1 MKHIAAT
8 LLLAFT
14 CAVAG
19 ASQVNWSLASKS
31 FTTSDG
37 ASERAK
43 GYYVTVFLYSDYDAV
58 MSAIS
63 SLSAPPTDT
72 QVSAVSTYIQGSA
85 TTAATG
91 AASGR
96 FELSD
101 TTYPSITT
109 VDLFM
114 VAWDASAIG
123 SAENY
128 LVSEKVQSD
137 AYSGTDNPTNMGGF
151 TSASYSGK
159 SWTAVPEPSTAALA
173 LAGLALLLKRRKA

>member
-1 MKHIAAT
+1 MKRITALALA
-8 LLLAFT
+8 LL
-14 CAVAG
+14 CG
-19 ASQVNWSLASKS
+19 MASASTISWSLTGKS

-37 ASERAK
+37 SSERAK

-72 QVSAVSTYIQGSA
+72 QVSAVSTYVQGSA
-85 TTAATG
+85 TTAASG
-91 AASGR
+91 AASGS
-96 FELSD
+96 FVVSD

-114 VAWDASAIG
+114 VAWDASGIG

-128 LVSEKVQSD
+128 LVSNKVASD
-137 AYSGTDNPTNMGGF
+137 AYSGTDNPTNKGQF

-173 LAGLALLLKRRKA
+173 LAGFALLLKRRKA